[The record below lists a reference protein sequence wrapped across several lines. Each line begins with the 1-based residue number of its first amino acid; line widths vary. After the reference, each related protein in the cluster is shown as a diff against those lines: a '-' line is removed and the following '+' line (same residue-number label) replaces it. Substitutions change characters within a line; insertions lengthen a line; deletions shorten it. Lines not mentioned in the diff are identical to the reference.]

1 MDTQNA
7 SAHRPARGRFITV
20 EGVDG
25 AGKSSHIEAIAA
37 QIRAAGHA
45 LVVTREPG
53 GTPLGETLRQLLL
66 TKAMDIGTEVLLMFA
81 ARREHIVQVIEPALA
96 AGRWVLSDRFT
107 DATFAYQG
115 AGRGLGEQRV
125 AILERWV
132 QTWGDVKGDTEARL
146 LQPDLTLVFDV
157 PVEVARQRLLRD
169 PEQLDRFETELGPFH
184 QRVRDEYLRRVARE
198 PQRMRRI
205 DSSLARPEVEKMV
218 SEVIVSYCFN

>member
-37 QIRAAGHA
+37 QIRAAGHE

-66 TKAMDIGTEVLLMFA
+66 TEAMDIGTEVLLMFA

-132 QTWGDVKGDTEARL
+132 QAWGDVKGDTEAPL